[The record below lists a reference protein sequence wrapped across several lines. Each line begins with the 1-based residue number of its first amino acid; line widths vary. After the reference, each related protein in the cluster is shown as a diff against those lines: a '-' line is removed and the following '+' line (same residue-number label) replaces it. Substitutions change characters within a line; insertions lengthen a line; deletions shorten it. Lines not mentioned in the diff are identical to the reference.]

1 MRQGLHTAA
10 RAMAHAR
17 NRLLVRIHE
26 VAAEPDDRFPA
37 LFNLLVVEVE
47 AAFRHEETLMET
59 VGFAGL
65 PAQRRDNAL
74 LLAALHRAQPQ
85 VESGNLALG
94 REAVAALG
102 DLLSLHRFTTLRVLA
117 TAPRS
122 VLAPRHARAAGA
134 RPR

>member
-1 MRQGLHTAA
+1 MRQGIRTAA
-10 RAMAHAR
+10 RAMAHSR
-17 NRLLVRIHE
+17 NRLLLRIHE
-26 VAAEPDDRFPA
+26 TAAEPDERFA
-37 LFNLLVVEVE
+37 ARFNLLVAQAE

-85 VESGNLALG
+85 VETGDLALG
-94 REAVAALG
+94 RAAVAALG
-102 DLLSLHRFTTLRVLA
+102 DLLSLRRFSALQVLA

-122 VLAPRHARAAGA
+122 VLAPRHVHTAGR